1 MVEYT
6 FKIDFTDKGKK
17 FTATAVVEHNKMF
30 GSVNLDEMLIEA
42 FKDIFSRHP
51 TANDIHWK
59 LL

>member
-17 FTATAVVEHNKMF
+17 FTATSVIEHNKMF
-30 GSVNLDEMLIEA
+30 GSANLDEMLIEA

>member
-1 MVEYT
+1 MAEYT

-17 FTATAVVEHNKMF
+17 YTATSVIEHNRLF
-30 GSVNLDEMLIEA
+30 GPVDLDEMIVEA
-42 FKDIFSRHP
+42 IKDIFRRHP